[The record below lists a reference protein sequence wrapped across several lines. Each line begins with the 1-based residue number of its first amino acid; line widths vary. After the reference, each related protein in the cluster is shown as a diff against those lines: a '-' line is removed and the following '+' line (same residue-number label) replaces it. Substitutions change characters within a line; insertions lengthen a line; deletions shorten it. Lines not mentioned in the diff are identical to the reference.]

1 MTTKKLTKLLAL
13 YLPYILLGLVATNFG
28 EAWRLAEGKELGD
41 KIMSMMGTIPV
52 AFANPLPSLHP
63 LDLLVGLCCGTG
75 LRLAVYLRGKNAK
88 KYRHGME
95 YGSARWGNAKD
106 IEPFMAPKF
115 SDNIILTKT
124 ERLMMSDR
132 PPDPKNARNKNVLVV
147 GGSGSGKTRFW
158 LKPNLLQCHSSYVV
172 TDPKGTIVLE
182 CGNAMLKN
190 GYKLKILNTIN
201 FKKSMH
207 YNPFAY
213 VHSEKDILK
222 LVTTLMTNTKGEGSG
237 GDPFWEK
244 SERLLLTALI
254 AYLHYE
260 APVVAAVS
268 EAEVEKLRLYSDP
281 ACAQLLRTAAAHF
294 GLQPSQVMP
303 GNGSDENLFF
313 ALRAF
318 CDESHPLAFADITYG
333 CYGVWCGLLH
343 IPAHIIPLKEDFTLD
358 PADYHGLHETIV
370 IANPN
375 APTGLCLPRDA
386 IEGILRSNPDSVV
399 IVDEAYVDFG
409 GESCVPLIDQYENLL
424 VVQTFSKS
432 RQLAGARLGLAMGNA
447 ALIADLNRV
456 KFSLNPYNINR
467 LTLKAGQAA
476 LEDTAYFE
484 KTRTAVM
491 DTRAWT
497 MQQLTDRG
505 FTVLDSR
512 ANFVFASTGRIN
524 GGELYKELK
533 KSGILVRHF
542 DAPRIENW
550 LRITIGTPEQ
560 MQALMDAV
568 DKILE
573 V

>member
-1 MTTKKLTKLLAL
+1 MSKFLSPTLAAVTPYTPGEQPQDQQYIKLNTNESP
-13 YLPYILLGLVATNFG
+13 YLPSP
-28 EAWRLAEGKELGD
+28 R
-41 KIMSMMGTIPV
+41 
-52 AFANPLPSLHP
+52 
-63 LDLLVGLCCGTG
+63 
-75 LRLAVYLRGKNAK
+75 
-88 KYRHGME
+88 
-95 YGSARWGNAKD
+95 
-106 IEPFMAPKF
+106 
-115 SDNIILTKT
+115 
-124 ERLMMSDR
+124 
-132 PPDPKNARNKNVLVV
+132 
-147 GGSGSGKTRFW
+147 
-158 LKPNLLQCHSSYVV
+158 
-172 TDPKGTIVLE
+172 
-182 CGNAMLKN
+182 
-190 GYKLKILNTIN
+190 
-201 FKKSMH
+201 
-207 YNPFAY
+207 
-213 VHSEKDILK
+213 
-222 LVTTLMTNTKGEGSG
+222 
-237 GDPFWEK
+237 
-244 SERLLLTALI
+244 
-254 AYLHYE
+254 
-260 APVVAAVS
+260 VVAAVS

-318 CDESHPLAFADITYG
+318 CDEQHPLAYADITYG
-333 CYGVWCGLLH
+333 CYGVWCGLMH
-343 IPAHIIPLKEDFTLD
+343 IPSHIIPLKEDFTLD
-358 PADYHGLHETIV
+358 PKDYYGLNQTIV
-370 IANPN
+370 LANPN
-375 APTGLCLPRDA
+375 APTGIALPRA
-386 IEGILRSNPDSVV
+386 EIEGILKANPNNVV

-447 ALIADLNRV
+447 KLIADLNRV

-484 KTRTAVM
+484 KTRAAIM

-512 ANFVFASTGRIN
+512 ANFVFASTNRIN
-524 GGELYKELK
+524 GGVLYKELK
-533 KSGILVRHF
+533 KKGILVRHF

>member
-1 MTTKKLTKLLAL
+1 
-13 YLPYILLGLVATNFG
+13 
-28 EAWRLAEGKELGD
+28 
-41 KIMSMMGTIPV
+41 
-52 AFANPLPSLHP
+52 
-63 LDLLVGLCCGTG
+63 
-75 LRLAVYLRGKNAK
+75 
-88 KYRHGME
+88 
-95 YGSARWGNAKD
+95 
-106 IEPFMAPKF
+106 
-115 SDNIILTKT
+115 
-124 ERLMMSDR
+124 
-132 PPDPKNARNKNVLVV
+132 
-147 GGSGSGKTRFW
+147 
-158 LKPNLLQCHSSYVV
+158 
-172 TDPKGTIVLE
+172 
-182 CGNAMLKN
+182 
-190 GYKLKILNTIN
+190 
-201 FKKSMH
+201 
-207 YNPFAY
+207 
-213 VHSEKDILK
+213 
-222 LVTTLMTNTKGEGSG
+222 
-237 GDPFWEK
+237 
-244 SERLLLTALI
+244 
-254 AYLHYE
+254 
-260 APVVAAVS
+260 
-268 EAEVEKLRLYSDP
+268 
-281 ACAQLLRTAAAHF
+281 
-294 GLQPSQVMP
+294 MP

-318 CDESHPLAFADITYG
+318 CDENHPLTFADITYG

-343 IPAHIIPLKEDFTLD
+343 IPTHIIPLKEDFTLD
-358 PADYHGLHETIV
+358 PADYHDLHETIV

-375 APTGLCLPRDA
+375 APTGLCLPRSA

-409 GESCVPLIDQYENLL
+409 GESCVPLIDQYDNLL

-484 KTRTAVM
+484 KTRAAIM

-512 ANFVFASTGRIN
+512 ANFVFATTERIN

-533 KSGILVRHF
+533 KNGILVRHF